1 MARWEIQ
8 QRFRQGKID
17 GLGVRNR
24 EEAPSLHYKRGYFI
38 DWNVC
43 DALKK
48 QLLPKADYWLDTHI
62 PGMPKMITG
71 ETLRAGLE
79 KTARKPFRVVPFFDP
94 APWGGQ
100 WMKEVCDLDKEQANF
115 GWCFDCVPEENSLY
129 LKVEGELFEMAS
141 NNLVFYQTRNLLGGP
156 VESRFGQDFPIRFD
170 FLDTMEGA
178 TSVCRYTRLPSISV
192 IRSASIIH
200 RTKVIICWMPERMQ
214 PFTSV

>member
-1 MARWEIQ
+1 
-8 QRFRQGKID
+8 
-17 GLGVRNR
+17 
-24 EEAPSLHYKRGYFI
+24 
-38 DWNVC
+38 
-43 DALKK
+43 
-48 QLLPKADYWLDTHI
+48 
-62 PGMPKMITG
+62 MITG

-170 FLDTMEGA
+170 FLDTMGGA
-178 TSVCRYTRLPSISV
+178 SSVCRYTRLPSISV